1 MRCAGPCNTSSKGV
15 RGGVAGGEG
24 GLWEDVSPS
33 TVVAIT
39 AALVIVTTPTITAV
53 TDTIDPIVIPKRRA
67 SFDTGVSFFSGSP
80 SALVGTIIGNS
91 SVCLN
96 LMVAFFTGRV

>member
-15 RGGVAGGEG
+15 RGGAAGGEE

-33 TVVAIT
+33 TAAIT

-53 TDTIDPIVIPKRRA
+53 TDTIDPTVIPKRRT
-67 SFDTGVSFFSGSP
+67 SFDTGVSLFSVSP

-96 LMVAFFTGRV
+96 LMLVYFTGWV